1 MRVNLRAAGCALF
14 ILTLLATSQ
23 ARAGPN
29 VLTGKMS
36 IYNDLLAGKW
46 SCSADGSTY
55 SATYAVVPG
64 NALHGHLYSQHGSE
78 DAYFGYNVGT
88 HRYWT
93 VNDDSSGATE
103 AQTSADGVA
112 YAGTLNDGNTTS
124 KATNVFTI
132 VNPRKWTVHAKGTA
146 SGKPFD
152 LTATCVRA

>member
-23 ARAGPN
+23 ARAGSN

-36 IYNDLLAGKW
+36 IYNVLLAGTW

-55 SATYAVVPG
+55 SAVYAVAPG
-64 NALHGHLYSQHGSE
+64 NALHGHLYSAHGSE
-78 DAYFGYNVGT
+78 DAYFGYNLAT

-103 AQTSADGVA
+103 TQTSSDGAA
-112 YAGTLNDGNTTS
+112 YTGTLNDGSATS

-132 VNPRKWTVHAKGTA
+132 VNSRKWTVHAKGTA
-146 SGKPFD
+146 GGKPYD